1 MNISNVAMTQFT
13 SSAVVVYL
21 MQKVKTAT
29 WFPLVQSGKAM
40 LNRAVSLVAAFLV
53 AVGVSWSWS
62 KDPSSGTHTLTI
74 MNLSWWSVVYGGWH
88 WLNQYALQETIYQ
101 AAVNKPAVTTDA
113 AGAVPA
119 MIAPGGAVVVPPE
132 PGK

>member
-1 MNISNVAMTQFT
+1 MDVSNVAMTQFT

-29 WFPLVQSGKAM
+29 WFPLVQQGKAM
-40 LNRAVSLVAAFLV
+40 LNRIVSVTAAFLV

-62 KDPSSGTHTLTI
+62 LNAANGTHTLTI
-74 MNLSWWSVVYGGWH
+74 ANLSFFTALHGAWH

-113 AGAVPA
+113 TGSIPA
-119 MIAPGGAVVVPPE
+119 RVAPGGAVVVPDPAK
-132 PGK
+132 P